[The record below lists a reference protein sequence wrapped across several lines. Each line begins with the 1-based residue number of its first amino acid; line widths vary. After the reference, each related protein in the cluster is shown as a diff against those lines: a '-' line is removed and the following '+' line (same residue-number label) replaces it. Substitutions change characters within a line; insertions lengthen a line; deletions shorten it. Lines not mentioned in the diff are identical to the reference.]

1 MSSCGSCSSSCCPSS
16 PGAGCFASPLL
27 VDEAGTTRTPRYVV
41 QEVLG
46 HGSYGV
52 VCAATD
58 AVTGERVAIKRIA
71 NIFDNTAEALRVLR
85 EIKLLRMLAHP
96 GESHPCNQAHHTL
109 WRSSRDCLQ
118 PCTLSKP
125 WLLP

>member
-1 MSSCGSCSSSCCPSS
+1 MSSCSSCSSSFLSS

-27 VDEAGTTRTPRYVV
+27 EDEAGTTRTPRYVV

-71 NIFDNTAEALRVLR
+71 NIFDNTADALRILR
-85 EIKLLRMLAHP
+85 EIKLLRLLQHP
-96 GESHPCNQAHHTL
+96 GEPRPCNQAHQTL
-109 WRSSRDCLQ
+109 YVAL
-118 PCTLSKP
+118 
-125 WLLP
+125 